1 MNDRAVFFDL
11 DGTLPDPKPG
21 ITRCIRHA
29 MAALGRTPP
38 EPDDLHWC
46 IGPPLRGSFAR
57 LLDSSDGELLDR
69 ALALYRDRFGTIG
82 LFENSLYPDAPGAVR
97 ALRTLGYRTFV
108 VTAKPEI
115 FAVRIVEHFALTGLF
130 ERVHGS
136 ELDGRRTDKGDLI
149 AHVLAQ
155 ERLEPSRVVMVGDRE
170 HDAMGAA
177 RCAVRCV
184 GVSYGYGTEAELRAQ
199 GVAGLARSPCEI
211 VSLVEAL
218 FEKDTRG

>member
-11 DGTLPDPKPG
+11 DGTLTDPKPG

-38 EPDDLHWC
+38 EADDLHWC

-82 LFENSLYPDAPGAVR
+82 
-97 ALRTLGYRTFV
+97 
-108 VTAKPEI
+108 
-115 FAVRIVEHFALTGLF
+115 EHFALAGLF

-218 FEKDTRG
+218 FEKDREA

>member
-11 DGTLPDPKPG
+11 DGTLTDPKPG
-21 ITRCIRHA
+21 ITRCIQHA
-29 MAALGRTPP
+29 MVELGRMPP
-38 EPDDLHWC
+38 EADDLHWC

-57 LLDSSDGELLDR
+57 LLDTSDGALLDR
-69 ALALYRDRFGTIG
+69 ALALYRDRFGTVG
-82 LFENSLYPDAPGAVR
+82 LFENSLYPGASEAVR
-97 ALRTLGYRTFV
+97 ALRALGYRTFV

-115 FAVRIVEHFALTGLF
+115 FAVRIVEHFSLAGLF

-149 AHVLAQ
+149 AHVLVQ

-170 HDAMGAA
+170 HDAIGAA
-177 RCAVRCV
+177 RCAVRFV

-199 GVAGLARSPCEI
+199 GVTTLASSPRDI
-211 VSLVEAL
+211 LSLVEAL
-218 FEKDTRG
+218 FEKDLRA